1 MTPLEALH
9 RCEMAWR
16 RTQPQLFWTDEV
28 LWPDG
33 LDDAHVPAHPC
44 VPGVEAA
51 VRIIEPADLHPGG
64 LTAGAEP
71 CWDLLRTDG
80 ALRFAFPAP
89 PVSSPPRSGGS
100 APSHNTTGPHAI
112 PPKRTRAAQKEV
124 TLP

>member
-33 LDDAHVPAHPC
+33 LDDAHVPAHSC

-71 CWDLLRTDG
+71 CWDLLRADG
-80 ALRFAFPAP
+80 KSFAFRVP
-89 PVSSPPRSGGS
+89 PHPPRGGS
-100 APSHNTTGPHAI
+100 APSTTTGPG
-112 PPKRTRAAQKEV
+112 RMSLRDVRGRGQ
-124 TLP
+124 

>member
-1 MTPLEALH
+1 VTPLEALH

-33 LDDAHVPAHPC
+33 LDDAHVPAHSC

-80 ALRFAFPAP
+80 ASFAFPAP

-100 APSHNTTGPHAI
+100 APLSNTTGPHAI